1 MRAYYRDVT
10 STSGQVR
17 AGQSER
23 ASLRRLLRYVRP
35 YGWRLAGAFVLL
47 FLSSALAVAGPA
59 IIAIAIDVYVAPAAG
74 ASGPV
79 GSSARVG
86 EWLRTHGVA
95 LDPLRGVA
103 FAAAVYLLVL
113 ALEYVVLRTQMMLMS
128 MTGQRVMFDLRQEIF
143 EHLQQLDIAFFDRT
157 PIGQLM
163 TRVTYD
169 VEALD
174 DLFSSGVVTVLRDV
188 FVLAGIVTVLFWMN
202 WRLALVLFSVSP
214 LLLVAARW
222 FRQAAR
228 SSYRD
233 IRLFIASLNAFL
245 QEHISGMSTVQLFN
259 REEREAANFDGVNA
273 GHRDAAI
280 RAIFPYAVFYPLIEI
295 IETAGLALVVWYGGG
310 MVIQGTLSIGSL
322 MAFFQY
328 SQRFYQPVGDLADKY
343 NLLHAAMAASE
354 RIFEI
359 LDAKPE
365 IGNGGTREIDT
376 FESLEL
382 RGVWFA
388 YEAEQWVL
396 KDVSFRVE
404 RGQRVALVGHTGA
417 GKTTVTALL
426 LRFYDPQRGQILVNG
441 TDIREYRLDS
451 LRQLFATVAQD
462 PFLFSGTIAEN
473 LSFGAPRLT
482 PAAREGVAAR
492 VGADRFIARLPD
504 GYDARIGE
512 RGTGL
517 SVGEK
522 QLLALARAMA
532 ADPAVL
538 VLDEATSSVD
548 AATEAAIEAATRA
561 VLAGRTSIVI
571 AHRLA
576 TVRSADVILVF
587 HRGELRER
595 GAHQELM
602 QQRGIYARLVRLRYG
617 GDALT

>member
-17 AGQSER
+17 AGRSDR
-23 ASLRRLLRYVRP
+23 DSLRRLLRYVRP

-59 IIAIAIDVYVAPAAG
+59 IIAIAVDVYVAPAAG

-86 EWLRTHGVA
+86 EWLRTHGVV

-214 LLLVAARW
+214 LLLIAARW

-426 LRFYDPQRGQILVNG
+426 LRFYDAQRGQILVNG

-482 PAAREGVAAR
+482 PAAMEAVAAR

-602 QQRGIYARLVRLRYG
+602 QQRGIYSRLVRLRYG